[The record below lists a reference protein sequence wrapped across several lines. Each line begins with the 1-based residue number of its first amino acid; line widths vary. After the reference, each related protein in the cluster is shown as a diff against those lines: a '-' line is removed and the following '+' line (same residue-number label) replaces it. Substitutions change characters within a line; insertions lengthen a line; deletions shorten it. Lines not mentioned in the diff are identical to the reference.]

1 MEENHFYEELKK
13 TKEEKVSKLFDN
25 NIDNLYKYISREVKS
40 AYTSGLYET
49 EFNIFK
55 DISSEKEFFNLI
67 NMEKD
72 KVIKYLRDKFG
83 DKFILNIYK
92 NTYGSQIS
100 YLVRVRILKEDSLN
114 IPKVADIFNTNTL
127 VFPTITAGLLT
138 IIIFSFLL
146 IALPA

>member
-92 NTYGSQIS
+92 NTYGSNLS

-114 IPKVADIFNTNTL
+114 IPKVADIFNTNTP
-127 VFPTITAGLLT
+127 VFPIILGLLT
-138 IIIFSFLL
+138 IIIFAFLL

>member
-1 MEENHFYEELKK
+1 
-13 TKEEKVSKLFDN
+13 
-25 NIDNLYKYISREVKS
+25 
-40 AYTSGLYET
+40 
-49 EFNIFK
+49 
-55 DISSEKEFFNLI
+55 
-67 NMEKD
+67 MEKD

-92 NTYGSQIS
+92 NTYGSNLS